1 MNNKLN
7 PVGCLNATIGALP
20 TSYLASLS
28 YEQQLIY
35 LCRKMDE
42 VINFINNKIDEHLK
56 EYIDQRFNDMML
68 DTMYE
73 PSTETLILYLTD
85 GANNG

>member
-7 PVGCLNATIGALP
+7 PVGCMNASIGALP

-42 VINFINNKIDEHLK
+42 MIKFINSDITK
-56 EYIDQRFNDMML
+56 EIKDYINQEFNNMMINA
-68 DTMYE
+68 MYNAE
-73 PSTETLILYLTD
+73 TETLILYLD
-85 GANNG
+85 NQGA

>member
-7 PVGCLNATIGALP
+7 PVGCMNASIGALP

-42 VINFINNKIDEHLK
+42 VINFINNKIDEKLK
-56 EYIDQRFNDMML
+56 EYIDQEFNNMML
-68 DTMYE
+68 NAMYNAE
-73 PSTETLILYLTD
+73 TETLILYLD
-85 GANNG
+85 RSDV

>member
-7 PVGCLNATIGALP
+7 PVGCINASIGALP

-42 VINFINNKIDEHLK
+42 IIYFINNKIDDKLK
-56 EYIDQRFNDMML
+56 EYIDERFNEMML
-68 DTMYE
+68 NAMYD
-73 PSTETLILYLTD
+73 SATETLILYLSD
-85 GANNG
+85 NNG

>member
-42 VINFINNKIDEHLK
+42 VINFINNKIDDQIE
-56 EYIDQRFNDMML
+56 EYIDERFNEILL
-68 DTMYE
+68 DTMYD
-73 PSTETLILYLTD
+73 PQT
-85 GANNG
+85 